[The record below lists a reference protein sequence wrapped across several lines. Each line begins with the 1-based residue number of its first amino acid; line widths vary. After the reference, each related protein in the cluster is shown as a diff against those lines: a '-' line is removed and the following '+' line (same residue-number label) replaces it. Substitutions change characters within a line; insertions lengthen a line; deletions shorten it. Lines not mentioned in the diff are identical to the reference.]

1 MANTAELVDETPG
14 LGADLDGPASS
25 GRAVLDD
32 IFEID
37 YSQRLPSLDSPQAN
51 AYVAINTERPGAKL
65 FAIVAGLDVPSRAGV
80 AEALTKAE
88 GNGYLNVLAAGP
100 ALAPD
105 GEGRRMAFVLDRP
118 GGGRLRHQVNAGAA
132 VSERVVTGVVLPG
145 LLEGLEK
152 LHGQGIAHRAVRPGN
167 IFYASAEHD
176 RVVLGECVSA
186 PPGFDQPLAYEPL
199 SRSLAARA
207 GRGEGAAECDMF
219 ALGVTLVALLKGAVP
234 ADDVVLART
243 ALRYQSGS
251 IAVVMSSFD
260 PSIRMKELLSGL
272 LQDDPKQRWGI
283 DDVYDWL
290 AGRRSR
296 SAPIKGLRDGM
307 RPFEFRG
314 APYGSPAGIAH
325 AFAEAPDAARH
336 TLRERGLVD
345 CLWRSCG
352 DKDLA
357 GRVKSLTHL
366 DAKDPATKSSLSDE
380 DLALVC
386 LALDPNGPLRYRGLS
401 IMPDGV
407 GPLLATAMMNEQ
419 ADDLKVIS
427 QVIER
432 GLIIEAVQQS
442 ALFSRDDPY
451 VSTCRSHQAYLKFP
465 GRDMGLERCVYELN
479 PGAPCLSDM
488 VRNYSVTTLHDLG
501 QALNRHAG
509 GDEVPIGR
517 PRDRHV
523 IAFAADL
530 MSPGQLQAV
539 RLGAVGATQG
549 AEDCMGDLAFFACI
563 QRTEKTGAMRGMARW
578 IRSRMEP
585 ALDSFRSSTRRR
597 RLAVA
602 LNHAV
607 SSGNLTDMLK
617 VVRNQVERRSDTQ
630 EFNAARSRFNYL
642 TNENTRLQSLLG
654 DYSALARFKGRKAAS
669 ILALVVFVVVSVLT
683 VTGGF

>member
-1 MANTAELVDETPG
+1 MANTAELMDESPG

-37 YSQRLPSLDSPQAN
+37 YSQRLQSLDSAQAK
-51 AYVAINTERPGAKL
+51 AYVAVDTERPGAKL
-65 FAIVAGLDVPSRAGV
+65 FALVAGLDVPTRAGV
-80 AEALTKAE
+80 AQALTKTE
-88 GNGYLNVLAAGP
+88 GSGYLNVLAAGP

-118 GGGRLRHQVNAGAA
+118 SGGRLRHPVNAGAA
-132 VSERVVTGVVLPG
+132 VSERVVNGIILPG
-145 LLEGLEK
+145 ILEGLEK

-167 IFYASAEHD
+167 IFYSSTEHD

-186 PPGFDQPLAYEPL
+186 PPGFDQPVAYEPL

-207 GRGEGAAECDMF
+207 GRGEGTAACDMY

-234 ADDVVLART
+234 TDDIILART

-251 IAVVMSSFD
+251 MAVIMAGFE
-260 PSIRMKELLSGL
+260 PSMRMKELLSGL
-272 LQDDPKQRWGI
+272 LQDDSRQRWGI

-290 AGRRSR
+290 AGRRTR
-296 SAPIKGLRDGM
+296 SAPIRGLRDGV

-314 APYGSPAGIAH
+314 ARHSSPAGIAH

-345 CLWRSCG
+345 WLWRSCG

-357 GRVKSLTHL
+357 DRVKTLTHL

-407 GPLLATAMMNEQ
+407 GPVLAIAMMNER

-427 QVIER
+427 QMIER
-432 GLIIEAVQQS
+432 GLIIEAVQRS

-488 VRNYSVTTLHDLG
+488 IRDYSVTTLHDLG
-501 QALNRHAG
+501 QALNRYAG
-509 GDEVPIGR
+509 GGDAPSGR

-539 RLGAVGATQG
+539 RLGAVGVSQG
-549 AEDCMGDLAFFACI
+549 AEDCMADLAFFACI
-563 QRTEKTGAMRGMARW
+563 QRTEKTGVMRGMARW
-578 IRSRMEP
+578 VRSRMEP
-585 ALDSFRSSTRRR
+585 ALDSFHSSTRRR
-597 RLAVA
+597 RVAIA

-617 VVRNQVERRSDTQ
+617 VMRNETERRSDAQ
-630 EFNAARSRFNYL
+630 EFNAARSRFIYL
-642 TNENTRLQSLLG
+642 TNENARLQSLLG
-654 DYSALARFKGRKAAS
+654 DYSALATFKGRKAAAM
-669 ILALVVFVVVSVLT
+669 LAFVVFVVVGVLT